1 MADDGATL
9 IEQARRWVGAPA
21 GAEQVG
27 RDPVNRPM
35 INNWVHALGDTN
47 PVYVDEDAAARTR
60 HGELIAPPGMLQT
73 WVMDAPEV
81 DEDGPWPK
89 VLAALDAA
97 GYTSVV
103 ATNYEHDYVRQ
114 LRPGDH
120 LRQRTTVEDLGE
132 EKTTALGEGRF
143 VTVKHTYVDQDDEV
157 VGIGRMRLLK
167 FRPPAPSGGEGSSGS
182 GDTAGSAPTSRRARP
197 AINRDNAYFW
207 EGVDAGELRIQRCGD
222 CGVLRHP
229 PRPMCDRCG
238 STQVGHVVASG
249 RGTVHSFVV
258 HHHPPLPGI
267 DTPHPVLLV
276 DLEEGVRL
284 VAEATADTDPAE
296 LAIGREVVLAFKVL
310 DDELTVP
317 AFRPVEADEESR

>member
-1 MADDGATL
+1 MPDQDATTVEGARQW
-9 IEQARRWVGAPA
+9 IGAPA
-21 GAEQVG
+21 GEDKVG

-35 INNWVHALGDTN
+35 IHNWVHALGDHN
-47 PVYVDEDAAARTR
+47 PVYVDDEVAAATR
-60 HGELIAPPGMLQT
+60 HGGVIAPPGMLQT
-73 WVMDAPEV
+73 WTMDAPQD

-89 VLAALDAA
+89 VLEALDAA

-120 LRQRTTVEDLGE
+120 IRQRTTVEDLGE
-132 EKTTALGEGRF
+132 EKRTALGVGRF
-143 VTVKHTYVDQDDEV
+143 VTVKHTYLDQRDEV

-167 FRPPAPSGGEGSSGS
+167 FRPPEPSADPSGNGQV
-182 GDTAGSAPTSRRARP
+182 SAAPASRRPRP

-207 EGVDAGELRIQRCGD
+207 EGVDAGELRIQRCEG

-238 STQVGHVVASG
+238 STEVGHVVASG
-249 RGTVHSFVV
+249 RGTVHSYVV
-258 HHHPPLPGI
+258 HHHPPLPGVER
-267 DTPHPVLLV
+267 PHPVLLV

-284 VAEATADTDPAE
+284 LAEAAEGTDPADVR
-296 LAIGREVVLAFKVL
+296 IGREVVAEFKDV

-317 AFRPVEADEESR
+317 AFRPVGGDGEEPR